1 MDKTCIGLQQN
12 CKSVKKETMRF
23 DFEKSYEIWERT
35 PAILRVTL
43 SGIDSEWTN
52 NNEGPETFSPYDVVG
67 HLIHGEITDWAPRVQ
82 MILEEG
88 AGRVFQP
95 YDRFAMY
102 EESKGKSMD
111 QLLNEFEQLRK
122 KNMEWLRSLKISE
135 TDLEKKGLHPKFG
148 EVTLRQLLSTWVV
161 HDLTHLA
168 QINRVMAKQY
178 KEEIGPWLEY
188 FRIMSF

>member
-1 MDKTCIGLQQN
+1 
-12 CKSVKKETMRF
+12 MRF

-43 SGIDSEWTN
+43 SGIDKEWTH

-67 HLIHGEITDWAPRVQ
+67 HLVHGEITDWAPRVQ
-82 MILEEG
+82 MILQEG
-88 AGRVFQP
+88 TGRVFQP